1 MDFFKYY
8 NDLRVTV
15 LRTFV
20 FFGEN
25 YSEINDGVE
34 DKVVKSADLS
44 DQKTDIIDKDE
55 KFSSTITNLHGE
67 VLSEIKVNK
76 DEIISSINIT
86 DKSIELEADKI
97 VLDDISTPSIVEE
110 INNSGNNIDIGNG
123 SHMDI
128 SGETTFAVPIIASNN
143 KGKKIK
149 LGVLSALSE
158 NKDVK
163 RLKLN
168 PEAIELCLNGKQ
180 KQHKGWTFAY
190 ESK

>member
-1 MDFFKYY
+1 MIVRYLNEMK
-8 NDLRVTV
+8 VEV
-15 LRTFV
+15 LRSFSM
-20 FFGEN
+20 GGKN
-25 YSEINDGVE
+25 YTEIKDGYGLNVVVETKELSEYKTAIKSDNDE
-34 DKVVKSADLS
+34 
-44 DQKTDIIDKDE
+44 
-55 KFSSTITNLHGE
+55 FSSAITNVHGE

-86 DKSIELEADKI
+86 DESIEVKADKI

-128 SGETTFAVPIIASNN
+128 SGETTFALPIIASNN

-149 LGVLSALSE
+149 IGVLSALSE

>member
-55 KFSSTITNLHGE
+55 KFSSTITNVHGE

-97 VLDDISTPSIVEE
+97 VLDDISTPSIIEE

>member
-55 KFSSTITNLHGE
+55 KFSSTITNVHGE

-86 DKSIELEADKI
+86 DESIELEADKI
-97 VLDDISTPSIVEE
+97 VLDDISTPSIIEE

>member
-1 MDFFKYY
+1 MDFFKYH

-55 KFSSTITNLHGE
+55 KFSSTITNVHGE

-97 VLDDISTPSIVEE
+97 VLDDISTPSIIEE

>member
-55 KFSSTITNLHGE
+55 KFSSTITNVHGE

>member
-44 DQKTDIIDKDE
+44 DQKTDIIDKGE
-55 KFSSTITNLHGE
+55 KISSTITNVHGE

-86 DKSIELEADKI
+86 DKPIELEADKI